1 MTTPIRVI
9 STAIKTRRVI
19 QFRYRVLM
27 RQVEPHALGYDKRGH
42 LMLCGWQV
50 TGLNRGWQFYPL
62 ARLSGLSITDM
73 HFDEPRQ
80 GCSAN
85 DSMSQILAHL

>member
-1 MTTPIRVI
+1 
-9 STAIKTRRVI
+9 
-19 QFRYRVLM
+19 M

-62 ARLSGLSITDM
+62 ARLSGVSITDM
-73 HFDEPRQ
+73 HFDNLAKAAAQTIP
-80 GCSAN
+80 SA
-85 DSMSQILAHL
+85 QILAHL